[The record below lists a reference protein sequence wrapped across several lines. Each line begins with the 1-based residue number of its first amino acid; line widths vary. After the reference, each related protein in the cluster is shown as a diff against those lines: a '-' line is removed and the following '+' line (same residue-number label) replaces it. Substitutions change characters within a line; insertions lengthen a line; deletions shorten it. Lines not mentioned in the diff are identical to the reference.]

1 MKNILTIALSCVML
15 VVVPAMS
22 EAASRGHARVGVTA
36 GFTSSSANPRN
47 WDASSLSRF
56 HAGLSA
62 QLPIALGF
70 AIQPALLYQAKG
82 TKFGSP
88 VEEGVEATTDV
99 NANIGYLEI
108 PVQIQWGPDLVA
120 FRPYVFAEPFV
131 GYGLTA
137 KARSSE
143 GGVSIKTNSFREAGL
158 ARWEYGLGVGA
169 GIDIWKLQAA
179 VKYYWNFGSLYN
191 DSGKLNNIGAQVKD
205 AFKDR
210 RSFNGVS
217 VSLSFF
223 F

>member
-15 VVVPAMS
+15 LAVPAMS
-22 EAASRGHARVGVTA
+22 GAASRGHARFGVTA
-36 GFTSSSANPRN
+36 GFTSSSSNPRN

-56 HAGLSA
+56 HVGLSA

-82 TKFGSP
+82 TKLDGS
-88 VEEGVEATTDV
+88 VDEGAEYTSDV
-99 NANIGYLEI
+99 NARIGYLEL

-143 GGVSIKTNSFREAGL
+143 GGVSLKTNSFREAGL
-158 ARWEYGLGVGA
+158 ARWEYGLGLGA

-179 VKYYWNFGSLYN
+179 VKYYWNFGSLFN
-191 DSGKLNNIGAQVKD
+191 DSGKLNSIGGQIKD